1 MKKVGDLTG
10 RRYQPF
16 DYVGDPEADRVVVA
30 MGSSC
35 EAIEETIEK
44 LNAMV

>member
-10 RRYQPF
+10 RRYKLF
-16 DYVGDPEADRVVVA
+16 DYVGDPEADRVIIS

-35 EAIEETIEK
+35 EAIEEVINHIE
-44 LNAMV
+44 